1 MMKLFNGTNG
11 TKPVVADV
19 EAARAQLEQERQDV
33 RARQQAIE
41 NAIADAYGTDTD
53 TSALEAD
60 YAALQARLAA
70 LAIVERRLQAEHVE
84 AAKREAL
91 AQYQAAVESIA
102 ADWAALH
109 TIQPKREKAARA
121 YFDLLADEN
130 RIRERLR
137 LAAMGERQAALRQ
150 ALAAVGLDPADLGG
164 DVEALDASISDATGA
179 IVRFVHV
186 DGSYK

>member
-1 MMKLFNGTNG
+1 MKVFNG
-11 TKPVVADV
+11 KQPAAVEV
-19 EAARAQLEQERQDV
+19 EAQRGKVENERAVIRAQQAALEAQ
-33 RARQQAIE
+33 
-41 NAIADAYGTDTD
+41 IADAYGTDTD
-53 TSALEAD
+53 TDVLAAQYAALEAK
-60 YAALQARLAA
+60 LMA
-70 LAIVERRLQAEHVE
+70 LALVERRLQAEHVE

-179 IVRFVHV
+179 IIRFVNV